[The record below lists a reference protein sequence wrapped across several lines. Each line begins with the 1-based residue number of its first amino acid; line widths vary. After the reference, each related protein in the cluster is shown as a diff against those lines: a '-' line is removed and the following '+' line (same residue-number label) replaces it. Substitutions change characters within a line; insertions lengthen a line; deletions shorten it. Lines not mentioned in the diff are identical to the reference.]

1 MGTAEK
7 FASLDLTSARLV
19 LEGGYFDESFYRR
32 RAHLPAD
39 ADAFEHFYQQGFR
52 VGLEP
57 NIIFDSK
64 WYLEQ
69 NPDVARSEIN
79 PLLHYALF
87 GEALGRDPSPMFE
100 ARWYAETNQ
109 TDKPLVHYLAHRFG
123 AFSPIPEFDAAYYMQ
138 ANPDVA
144 EARMD
149 PFLHYMHF
157 GFREFRKPSADFNP
171 RLYANQHLAHDRGAN
186 PVADL
191 RRRKREGQP
200 LAPRRVGPTSFEL
213 VRKHARAGPLFEANE
228 TRPGR
233 PPPDAMVLAQ
243 YLTQFHRIAE
253 NDAWWGEGFT
263 EWTNLARGQP
273 RFQGHYQPRVPGAFG
288 FYDLSDPNVMR
299 EQARAAKAAG
309 LHGFV
314 FYYYEFD
321 GRRLLEKPLEQ
332 LLTTP
337 DIDIGFCLMW
347 ANENWTRR
355 WDGADSEVLIAQT
368 YEERDERRRCGEFVR
383 HFRDPRYIRLDGR
396 PLLMVY
402 RAGQIPECARTI
414 ARWRRIFAEH
424 FGENPIFVMAQGFD
438 DVDPVPLGFDAAVEF
453 PPHKLTKGLPQI
465 YDSLEIFDDHF
476 EADVFA
482 YDDLAAASLAVTSD
496 FPLIKTAAPHWDN
509 DARRQGQGLTLV
521 GSTPIKYERW
531 LSELLARA
539 RARPI
544 FGQPIVCINAWNE
557 WSEGA
562 YLEPDAH
569 FGWAYLN
576 ATARAIYGERRR
588 KASILAV
595 GRRDD
600 RRLAEAARQLS
611 AAYGFE
617 ILWDDGAAPIS
628 GALAAMVG
636 AGASGAIED
645 LVRAGVRTLWWFDG
659 TQGGALKCADVVVFA
674 DERIKQ
680 RALAA
685 ADLADGTSFV
695 VDPALSGEP
704 GPSAADTA
712 VRWLRDALAPLVA
725 NISVAAFHRREAKQA
740 RPALE
745 AVFAQ
750 IHPVLEVLV
759 FDEKASDASF
769 NEIDSCA
776 HDADRDA
783 TVVIEDQPS
792 ERVSLWRR
800 AAEMATGDFI
810 WIADTESVADP
821 DFLTRLVAPLQADAR
836 VGLALCDSQPF
847 EAAGGAAAPIIT
859 PFATRKRGLGF
870 VDLTFEGGDF
880 ASRLVSDAGS
890 TARLECTLWR
900 RGALMRAL
908 AIVEGEP
915 DVDLRRVIDAAATAP
930 QARVAY
936 VAEALIF
943 ATAVSAKPSSS

>member
-7 FASLDLTSARLV
+7 FVSLDLAGARLI
-19 LEGGYFDESFYRR
+19 LEAGYFDQSFYCR
-32 RAHLPAD
+32 RAHLPSD
-39 ADAFEHFYQQGFR
+39 ADAFEHFYQEGHR
-52 VGLEP
+52 AGLEP
-57 NIIFDSK
+57 NIVFDTK

-69 NPDVARSEIN
+69 NPDVAQGDLI

-87 GEALGRDPSPMFE
+87 GEASGRNPSPLFE
-100 ARWYAETNQ
+100 ARWYAETNR
-109 TDKPLVHYLAHRFG
+109 TDKPLAHYLAHRFG
-123 AFSPIPEFDAAYYMQ
+123 PFSPIPEFDAAYYLRTY
-138 ANPDVA
+138 PDVA

-157 GFREFRKPSADFNP
+157 GFREFRKPSAGFNP
-171 RLYANQHLAHDRGAN
+171 RLYANRHLAHDRGAN
-186 PVADL
+186 PIADS

-200 LAPRRVGPTSFEL
+200 LEPPRVAPTSFEL
-213 VRKHARAGPLFEANE
+213 VRKHARAGPLFERNE

-233 PPPDAMVLAQ
+233 PPPNAMVLAY
-243 YLTQFHRIAE
+243 YLTQFHRIPE

-263 EWTNLARGQP
+263 EWTQLARGQP
-273 RFQGHYQPRVPGAFG
+273 RFRGHYQPRTPGAFG
-288 FYDLSDPNVMR
+288 FYDLSDINVMR
-299 EQARAAKAAG
+299 EQARTAKAAG

-314 FYYYEFD
+314 FYYYDFD

-332 LLTTP
+332 FLAAP
-337 DIDIGFCLMW
+337 DIDIAFCVMW

-368 YEERDERRRCGEFVR
+368 YEERDERRRCAEFVR
-383 HFRDPRYIRLDGR
+383 HFRDPRYVRLEGR

-402 RAGQIPECARTI
+402 RAGLIPACARTI
-414 ARWRRIFAEH
+414 ARWRRIFSEA
-424 FGENPIFVMAQGFD
+424 FGENPIFAMAQCFD
-438 DVDPVPLGFDAAVEF
+438 DVDPESLGFDAAVEF

-465 YDSLEIFDDHF
+465 YNSLDIFDEYF

-482 YDDLAAASLAVTSD
+482 YDDLAAASLAVTAD
-496 FPLIKTAAPHWDN
+496 FPLIKTIVPHWDN

-539 RARPI
+539 RSRPT

-588 KASILAV
+588 KAQILVA
-595 GRRDD
+595 GRGDD
-600 RRLAEAARQLS
+600 RRVAEWARQLA

-617 ILWDDGAAPIS
+617 MAWDAGAS
-628 GALAAMVG
+628 GASAAMVG
-636 AGASGAIED
+636 AGASGSID
-645 LVRAGVRTLWWFDG
+645 GLVRAGLRTLWVFDG
-659 TQGGALKCADVVVFA
+659 THDVEALKRADVVVFA
-674 DERIKQ
+674 DEQTKQ
-680 RALAA
+680 TALAA
-685 ADLADGTSFV
+685 AGIADGKSFV
-695 VDPALSGEP
+695 VDRAPGGESDASRP
-704 GPSAADTA
+704 EAAA
-712 VRWLRDALAPLVA
+712 RWLRDALVPNFAD
-725 NISVAAFHRREAKQA
+725 ISVAVIHRRGAKQA
-740 RPALE
+740 RPSLQ

-750 IHPVLEVLV
+750 THPVLEVLV

-769 NEIDSCA
+769 DEIDACA

-810 WIADTESVADP
+810 WIADTGSVADP
-821 DFLTRLVAPLQADAR
+821 ALLMRLIAPLQADAR
-836 VGLALCDSQPF
+836 VALALCDCRPF
-847 EAAGGAAAPIIT
+847 GESDGAASLGVS
-859 PFATRKRGLGF
+859 PFAPRKPALGF
-870 VDLTFEGGDF
+870 VDATFEGDEF
-880 ASRLVSDAGS
+880 ASRVASDYDSIPRPNCA
-890 TARLECTLWR
+890 LWR
-900 RGALMRAL
+900 RDALMRAL
-908 AIVEGEP
+908 SLVDGES
-915 DVDLRRVIDAAATAP
+915 DVDLWRIIEAVATAL
-930 QARVAY
+930 QARIAY
-936 VAEALIF
+936 VADTLMS
-943 ATAVSAKPSSS
+943 ATAAGAEPASS